1 MKPILLFAAAP
12 AAFLAI
18 AFEDLLPAIQRIP
31 DLIGAQ
37 DWITLGVIIGLS
49 LLLILDET
57 IAELNS
63 VPANNIRQFLIWI
76 AASWL
81 KSKGALPKEIKDRN
95 NE

>member
-1 MKPILLFAAAP
+1 MKTVLFFAAAP

-18 AFEDLLPAIQRIP
+18 AFEDLLPAIQKVP

-37 DWITLGVIIGLS
+37 DWVTIGVIIGLA
-49 LLLILDET
+49 LLLIFDET

-63 VPANNIRQFLIWI
+63 TPANNIRQFLVWI

-81 KSKGALPKEIKDRN
+81 KSKGTLPKETSDRN
-95 NE
+95 DE